1 MKLAARVACA
11 FAALSGAVAFG
22 QAPAPAPDRRAF
34 DQKESLVRRLV
45 FDSPAEQRILAS
57 GNEEARS
64 HFARARAQ
72 HARAVA
78 LAESGSLKDAET
90 ELNAAM
96 WAVGKARQLVPDAAA
111 RAVDQRVRYASLS
124 RTVETLTGSYETN
137 LARAKGLPRGTAVSD
152 SRLEA
157 VRARVEEARSLA
169 SSERDSEAVVALEK
183 AERELMAGLN
193 GLLGSA
199 TIRYATKFESPADEY
214 AWELERNRSYRELV
228 PVALAEL
235 KPRREAVTLV
245 ERYVATNRTH
255 LADAERLAG
264 SSQFGPAI
272 DALRSGTTFLQAA
285 LAAAGLVMPKD
296 AGASPP

>member
-1 MKLAARVACA
+1 MILAARLACA
-11 FAALSGAVAFG
+11 LAAFSGAFAFG
-22 QAPAPAPDRRAF
+22 QSPVPGPERRAYE
-34 DQKESLVRRLV
+34 QKESLVRRLV
-45 FDSPAEQRILAS
+45 LDSPAEQRIQAS
-57 GNEEARS
+57 GNEDARM
-64 HFARARAQ
+64 HFAQARAQ

-78 LAESGSLKDAET
+78 LAESGSLKEAET
-90 ELNAAM
+90 ALNAAM
-96 WAVGKARQLVPDAAA
+96 WSVGNAHQLVPDAAA
-111 RAVDQRVRYASLS
+111 RAVDQRVRYASLA
-124 RTVETLTGSYETN
+124 RTVETLAGSYEAN
-137 LARAKGLPRGTAVSD
+137 LARAKGLPRGSPVSD
-152 SRLEA
+152 ARLEA
-157 VRARVEEARSLA
+157 ARARVEEARALA
-169 SSERDSEAVVALEK
+169 SSERDAQAVVALEK

-199 TIRYATKFESPADEY
+199 TIRYATKFESPDDEY

-264 SSQFGPAI
+264 SRQFGPAI